1 MEKWKNNFF
10 KIWSGQAVSQ
20 LTSSV
25 IQFALV
31 WYLTDRSGSAMLLT
45 VAMFIGFVPG
55 ALLGPFIGVF
65 IDRYNRKYIMI
76 LSDLFIAIVSTILIF
91 AGMFGELSISLIL
104 FVMLL
109 RSIGTAFHHPTLLAV
124 TPQIVPADELTKCS
138 GYSQGLESISMLISP
153 AIAAILYSNWTL
165 STIIILDV
173 IGAIVAVI
181 TLYLSK
187 IPKQKIKQNIS
198 KIRVIYEAKEGF
210 LILKSNKAVMGLV
223 LISILYTLAL
233 MPTSAL
239 FPLMSMSYFGGTST
253 NASIAEISFSIGL
266 LAGSVILGIWG
277 GTKKKVY
284 TIIGSYLLMSF
295 SLIYTSLLSP
305 SDFSIFV
312 IMSCLMGLSGPFYW
326 GMYNS
331 ILQRSVDEQYTGR
344 IMSLTSSIKFVSAPI
359 GLSLSGFIADY
370 FGVEKWFMIAGI
382 ITIIAAGLCFAI
394 PSIRNYENA

>member
-1 MEKWKNNFF
+1 MEKWRNNFF
-10 KIWSGQAVSQ
+10 KIWSGQAISQ

-31 WYLTDRSGSAMLLT
+31 WYLTDKAGSAILLT
-45 VAMFIGFVPG
+45 VAMFMGFLPQAV
-55 ALLGPFIGVF
+55 LGPFIGVF
-65 IDRYNRKYIMI
+65 IDRYNRKFIMI
-76 LSDLFIAIVSTILIF
+76 ISDLFIALVSTILIF
-91 AGMFGELSISLIL
+91 AGAFGGLSIPLIL

-109 RSIGTAFHHPTLLAV
+109 RSIGAAFHNPTLLAI
-124 TPQIVPADELTKCS
+124 TPQIVPDEELTKCS
-138 GYSQGLESISMLISP
+138 GYSQGLESVSMLISP
-153 AIAAILYSNWTL
+153 AIAAVLYSSWNL

-173 IGAIVAVI
+173 VGAVVAVI

-187 IPKQKIKQNIS
+187 IPKQKVKQNTT
-198 KIRVIYEAKEGF
+198 KIKVIDEAKEGF
-210 LILKSNKAVMGLV
+210 AILKSNKPVMGLV
-223 LISILYTLAL
+223 MISILYTLAL

-266 LAGSVILGIWG
+266 LVGSIILGIWG
-277 GTKKKVY
+277 GTKKKVH

-305 SDFSIFV
+305 SDFSVFV

-331 ILQRSVDEQYTGR
+331 VLQRSVDEQYTGR
-344 IMSLTSSIKFVSAPI
+344 IMSLSSSIKFISAPI
-359 GLSLSGFIADY
+359 GLSLSGFVADY

-382 ITIIAAGLCFAI
+382 ITIIAATLCFVI
-394 PSIRNYENA
+394 PDIRNYENG